1 MPIIHVM
8 SGYSAHAD
16 QSELL
21 HFIEGIEEK
30 PQQIH
35 LIHGER
41 EAQRAFAAL
50 LREKGYSVVE

>member
-1 MPIIHVM
+1 M
-8 SGYSAHAD
+8 
-16 QSELL
+16 
-21 HFIEGIEEK
+21 
-30 PQQIH
+30 H